1 MRFVVEWTTDK
12 GAVRTRGF
20 VTQHGAWA
28 FAARIGKLKTV
39 WSVTVRRLVLGP
51 QPPLQPGMAE
61 KGTNRDLRPRP
72 ANRDVNPC

>member
-20 VTQHGAWA
+20 VTQQGAWA

-39 WSVTVRRLVLGP
+39 WSVTVRRLV
-51 QPPLQPGMAE
+51 
-61 KGTNRDLRPRP
+61 
-72 ANRDVNPC
+72 